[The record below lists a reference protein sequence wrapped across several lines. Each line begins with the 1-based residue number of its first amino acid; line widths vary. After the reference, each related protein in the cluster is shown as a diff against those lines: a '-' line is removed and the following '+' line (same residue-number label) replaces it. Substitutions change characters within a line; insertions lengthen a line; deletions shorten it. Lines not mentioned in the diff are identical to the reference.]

1 MDYDRR
7 RHMRIAI
14 PEKRLLECEGTSRLL
29 QGQVSVLGL
38 GGMFIR
44 TQAQFPTGTTLG
56 VRVRA
61 DGETLETECVV
72 RDVLPNGLGVE
83 FTRRDA
89 QHEQSVKKLMFRY
102 QN

>member
-1 MDYDRR
+1 MEYDRR
-7 RHMRIAI
+7 RHCRIVI
-14 PEKRLLECEGTSRLL
+14 PEKHLLECAGTNRPLN
-29 QGQVSVLGL
+29 GQVSVLGL

-44 TQAQFPTGTTLG
+44 TQVHFPVGTTLG
-56 VRVRA
+56 VRVNT

-89 QHEQSVKKLMFRY
+89 LHEQAVRKLMSRF